1 MKKNLLFI
9 LLFFALGA
17 FPLYGLLFYPA
28 RENTDNHTLA
38 AKPELVKEG
47 TVNLSFLSDA
57 GDYFTDRFAGRQE
70 LLTAD
75 ALVKSEIFKESSVD
89 IIVRGTRDHWLYY
102 SASVKDET
110 GEKQASA
117 REIANIVRTLDL
129 TREYAEDN
137 SMKFIFTV
145 APDKSSLY
153 PEYIP
158 YYCPTVSSS
167 HVIDALTEKLSG
179 SDITYVDLYKLFR
192 SDDRVL
198 YHAGDSHW
206 NNIGAAK
213 VQNALYDALD
223 KSHTDFTAKEP
234 VLRQDFEGDLDK
246 ILFPLARHRE
256 TEEDYSGYYTFQ
268 YDGSSDTSG
277 YQLETENSGKEGTLT
292 MFRDS
297 FGNSLLPFMAE
308 DYQKAYFYRSVP
320 YRVDLAAAN
329 GSDAC
334 ILEIVER
341 NLYHLTLDAPVMQA
355 PFRKIDAASAEDSGQ
370 SVSCEKSEFEN
381 YEKITGVLNEGEAD
395 ADSPVYIQFTGESG
409 IHYTMEASPCY
420 VSEDGTGN
428 ENGFTMYFYPD
439 ILKAGNYETRI
450 LTYRDGKLTAAE
462 TDLSLNVNK

>member
-70 LLTAD
+70 FLTAN

-89 IIVRGTRDHWLYY
+89 IIVRGTQDHWLYY

-110 GEKQASA
+110 GENQASA

-137 SMKFIFTV
+137 GMKFIFTV

-158 YYCPTVSSS
+158 YYCPTVSSN

-179 SDITYVDLYKLFR
+179 SDLTYVDLYKLFR

-213 VQNALYDALD
+213 VQNELLTALD

-256 TEEDYSGYYTFQ
+256 TEEDYSGITPFNTMVHRIRQ
-268 YDGSSDTSG
+268 VTSWRPK
-277 YQLETENSGKEGTLT
+277 TAVKKERLRCSATHSAT
-292 MFRDS
+292 RFCRSWRRITRKRIFTVRFRTAS
-297 FGNSLLPFMAE
+297 IWPPRTAQTPVFWKLS
-308 DYQKAYFYRSVP
+308 R
-320 YRVDLAAAN
+320 
-329 GSDAC
+329 
-334 ILEIVER
+334 EIS
-341 NLYHLTLDAPVMQA
+341 
-355 PFRKIDAASAEDSGQ
+355 I
-370 SVSCEKSEFEN
+370 
-381 YEKITGVLNEGEAD
+381 I
-395 ADSPVYIQFTGESG
+395 
-409 IHYTMEASPCY
+409 
-420 VSEDGTGN
+420 
-428 ENGFTMYFYPD
+428 
-439 ILKAGNYETRI
+439 
-450 LTYRDGKLTAAE
+450 
-462 TDLSLNVNK
+462 